1 MSTSA
6 ERPLVAEGVLRDG
19 SVVRLWALPYDD
31 PVAQDL
37 VEQVQQEY
45 VARYG
50 GRDEAVV
57 DPAEFL
63 PPQGLFLAAEV
74 DGEPVGSGA
83 WRAMGDGVAE
93 MKRVYVVRHLRR
105 RELAQLI
112 VQTLERSAALTG
124 RRSLVLNSG
133 AEQPEALRLYEQLGY
148 GPVTPYGVYACA
160 PDAVFLGKDLAAVAP
175 CSSDRDPAGKG
186 SSNGRQE
193 PTWVS

>member
-1 MSTSA
+1 MSISA
-6 ERPLVAEGVLRDG
+6 ERPLIARRVLGDG
-19 SVVRLWALPYDD
+19 ATVRLWALPYDD

-63 PPQGLFLAAEV
+63 PPRGLFLAAEV

-83 WRAMGDGVAE
+83 WRAMGPGAAE
-93 MKRVYVVRHLRR
+93 IKRVYVAPRLRR
-105 RELAQLI
+105 RGLARLI
-112 VQTLERSAALTG
+112 VDTLEVTAARAGHRSV
-124 RRSLVLNSG
+124 VLNSG

-160 PDAVFLGKDLAAVAP
+160 PDAVFLGKDLPAVTP
-175 CSSDRDPAGKG
+175 CSSDRGTG
-186 SSNGRQE
+186 GTEE
-193 PTWVS
+193 PTWAS

>member
-1 MSTSA
+1 MSISA
-6 ERPLVAEGVLRDG
+6 ERPLIAEGALRDG
-19 SVVRLWALPYDD
+19 EAVRLWALPYDD

-74 DGEPVGSGA
+74 AGEPVGSGA
-83 WRAMGDGVAE
+83 WRALGDGVAE
-93 MKRVYVVRHLRR
+93 IKRVYVVPRLRR
-105 RELAQLI
+105 RGLAQLI
-112 VQTLERSAALTG
+112 VHTLERSAVG
-124 RRSLVLNSG
+124 SGSRSVVLNSG

-160 PDAVFLGKDLAAVAP
+160 PDAIFLGKDLAAVTP
-175 CSSDRDPAGKG
+175 CSSDRGTDGME
-186 SSNGRQE
+186 E
-193 PTWVS
+193 PTWAS

>member
-1 MSTSA
+1 MSISA
-6 ERPLVAEGVLRDG
+6 ERPLIAHGVLRDG
-19 SVVRLWALPYDD
+19 AAVRLWALPYDD

-63 PPQGLFLAAEV
+63 PPEGLFLAAEV
-74 DGEPVGSGA
+74 DGQPVGSGA
-83 WRAMGDGVAE
+83 WRAMGAGVAE
-93 MKRVYVVRHLRR
+93 IKRVYVAPRLRR
-105 RELAQLI
+105 RGLARLI
-112 VQTLERSAALTG
+112 VNTLEGTAAGAGHRSV
-124 RRSLVLNSG
+124 VLNSG

-160 PDAVFLGKDLAAVAP
+160 PDAVFLGKDLPVVAP
-175 CSSDRDPAGKG
+175 SSSGRDSVVEGSSDGME
-186 SSNGRQE
+186 E
-193 PTWVS
+193 PPWAS

>member
-6 ERPLVAEGVLRDG
+6 ELPLIAEGVLRDG
-19 SVVRLWALPYDD
+19 AVVRLRALPYDD
-31 PVAQDL
+31 RVAQDL

-45 VARYG
+45 VERYG

-74 DGEPVGSGA
+74 DGVAVGSGA
-83 WRAMGDGVAE
+83 WRALGAGVAE
-93 MKRVYVVRHLRR
+93 IKRVYVAPGLRR
-105 RELAQLI
+105 RGLAQLI
-112 VQTLERSAALTG
+112 VAVLEAGAAQAGCRSV
-124 RRSLVLNSG
+124 VLNSG
-133 AEQPEALRLYEQLGY
+133 ARQPEALRLYEGLGY

-175 CSSDRDPAGKG
+175 CSSDRDSQIEDPLEGTEE
-186 SSNGRQE
+186 R
-193 PTWVS
+193 TWAS

>member
-6 ERPLVAEGVLRDG
+6 ERWPDVEGVLRDG
-19 SVVRLWALPYDD
+19 RAVRLRALPYDD

-83 WRAMGDGVAE
+83 WRAMGAGVAE
-93 MKRVYVVRHLRR
+93 IKRVYVSPRLRR
-105 RELAQLI
+105 RGLAQLI
-112 VQTLERSAALTG
+112 MAVLERTAAQEG
-124 RRSLVLNSG
+124 FRSVVLNSG
-133 AEQPEALRLYEQLGY
+133 DRQPEALRLYERLGY

-175 CSSDRDPAGKG
+175 CSSDRI
-186 SSNGRQE
+186 SVESNVTE
-193 PTWVS
+193 ESTWAS

>member
-6 ERPLVAEGVLRDG
+6 ERWPDVEEVLQDG
-19 SVVRLWALPYDD
+19 RAIRLRALPYDD

-83 WRAMGDGVAE
+83 WRAMGPGVAE
-93 MKRVYVVRHLRR
+93 IKRVYVAPRLRR
-105 RELAQLI
+105 RGLARLI
-112 VQTLERSAALTG
+112 MAVLERTAAQEG
-124 RRSLVLNSG
+124 FRSVVLNSG
-133 AEQPEALRLYEQLGY
+133 DRQPEALRLYERLGY

-175 CSSDRDPAGKG
+175 CSSNRI
-186 SSNGRQE
+186 SVESNVTE
-193 PTWVS
+193 ESTWAS

>member
-1 MSTSA
+1 MSTSPD
-6 ERPLVAEGVLRDG
+6 RPLIAEGVLRDG
-19 SVVRLWALPYDD
+19 SAARLWALPYDD

-63 PPQGLFLAAEV
+63 PPAGLFLAAEV

-83 WRAMGDGVAE
+83 WRAMGAGVAE
-93 MKRVYVVRHLRR
+93 IKRVYVAPRLRR
-105 RELAQLI
+105 RGLAQLI
-112 VQTLERSAALTG
+112 VAALERSAVQAG
-124 RRSLVLNSG
+124 RRSVVLNSG

-160 PDAVFLGKDLAAVAP
+160 PDAVFLGKDLTAVAP
-175 CSSDRDPAGKG
+175 CSSDRDPVGE
-186 SSNGRQE
+186 STSIGRQE

>member
-1 MSTSA
+1 MFISA
-6 ERPLVAEGVLRDG
+6 ERPLIAEGVLRDG
-19 SVVRLWALPYDD
+19 VAVRLWALPYDD

-63 PPQGLFLAAEV
+63 PPHGLFLAAEV

-83 WRAMGDGVAE
+83 WRAMGAEVAE
-93 MKRVYVVRHLRR
+93 IKRVFVAARLRR
-105 RELAQLI
+105 RGLAQLI
-112 VQTLERSAALTG
+112 VETLERTAAG
-124 RRSLVLNSG
+124 SGFRSVVLNSG

-148 GPVTPYGVYACA
+148 GPVPPYGVYACA

-175 CSSDRDPAGKG
+175 CSSGRDSVVEG
-186 SSNGRQE
+186 SSDGMEE
-193 PTWVS
+193 PTWAS